1 MGPEDG
7 WVPLLPEKDDGA
19 AVITPAG
26 GGGWTAA
33 PLRSFCEDV
42 WREAYL
48 IWYIAGPAILT
59 SIFQYSMSSVTQTL
73 VGHLGTLELA
83 AVGIQNLVISGIGFG
98 VMLGMGSA
106 LETLCGQAFG
116 AGEHR
121 MMGIYMQRSWVILLS
136 TAAVLTVPYLFASP
150 ILRLLGQSAEIA
162 ELAGKFSLWMI
173 PELFAF
179 AINFPIMKF
188 LQAQS
193 RVMVM
198 MWISA
203 AVLALH
209 LLLSWLFIVKLGT
222 GLVGAAITLNF
233 TWWLLVAGQLSYVVS
248 GCCKDSWTGFSWLA
262 FADLTNFLGLSLASA
277 VMLCLEY
284 WIYMVVI
291 ILAGLLKNPEI
302 AVDAASICMNVE
314 GWIFMIP
321 FGLIAAISVRVSNE
335 LGAGRPKAAR
345 FSVLV
350 VIMISVVLQ
359 STFALLI
366 FLTRKDF
373 PIIFTGDKLVREEV
387 TRLAPFLCS
396 TVLLAS
402 VQPVLSGVAVGAG
415 WQTTVAYINLGCYY
429 LLGIAPGALL
439 GFKFGLGLEGLWGG
453 VIIGVVVQTI
463 ILSVITLRTDWD
475 KEVLSAKERI
485 AVWGGSAGV
494 HSDGIS

>member
-1 MGPEDG
+1 M
-7 WVPLLPEKDDGA
+7 
-19 AVITPAG
+19 
-26 GGGWTAA
+26 
-33 PLRSFCEDV
+33 

-116 AGEHR
+116 
-121 MMGIYMQRSWVILLS
+121 RSWVILLS

-262 FADLTNFLGLSLASA
+262 FADLINFLASL
-277 VMLCLEY
+277 LLLLLEY

-350 VIMISVVLQ
+350 VIMISVVIQ

-402 VQPVLSGVAVGAG
+402 IQPVLSGVAVGAG

-453 VIIGVVVQTI
+453 VIIGVAVQTI

-485 AVWGGSAGV
+485 ALWGGSAGV
-494 HSDGIS
+494 HSDGIN